1 MIIDIPK
8 TKKYQY
14 SPLRYPGG
22 KSALF
27 SLVDQII
34 KDNKLENSTYI
45 EPFAGGAGI
54 ALSLLLLEKVNKI
67 IINDLDRAIFC
78 FWKTILND
86 TDKFIKKI
94 QKTNVTISEW
104 RKQKKIYLDTSS
116 NDFDLA
122 FATFFLNRTNR
133 SGILNAG
140 AIGGVE
146 QLGNWKLDAR
156 FNKENLISRI
166 KKISYYKDRI
176 IVKNIDGIKLV
187 KGLINKKSSFV
198 YLDPPYYDKGS
209 CLYLNHYKPEDH
221 KKLADFLNKNKGGNW
236 MLTYD
241 NVEPI
246 RELYSKR
253 KSFEF
258 SLNYHAH
265 KSKKGSEL
273 LVLSNALK
281 IKSHK

>member
-1 MIIDIPK
+1 MIIKIPK
-8 TKKYQY
+8 TKRYSY

-27 SLVDQII
+27 GLVDKII
-34 KDNKLENSTYI
+34 KDNKLENSTYV

-54 ALSLLLLEKVNKI
+54 ALSLLLLEKVNYI

-78 FWKTILND
+78 FWKAVLNHN
-86 TDKFIKKI
+86 DKFIEKI
-94 QKTNVTISEW
+94 NKTPLTIKEW
-104 RKQKKIYLDTSS
+104 HKQKNIYSDIKS
-116 NDFDLA
+116 NDFDLG

-140 AIGGVE
+140 PIGGIKQNGE
-146 QLGNWKLDAR
+146 WKIDVR
-156 FNKENLISRI
+156 FNKKNLIARI

-176 IVKNIDGIKLV
+176 KATNEDGIKLIN
-187 KGLINKKSSFV
+187 KLINKKKYFV

-209 CLYLNHYKPEDH
+209 CLYLNHYKTSDH
-221 KKLADFLNKNKGGNW
+221 QKLAQFLNKNKNGNW

-241 NVEPI
+241 NVDPI
-246 RELYSKR
+246 RKLYCKNHSYK
-253 KSFEF
+253 F

-273 LVLSNALK
+273 LVLSNKLK
-281 IKSHK
+281 LK